1 MEVKI
6 LSTHLVFPS
15 TFPIK
20 TLDFG
25 AELLQQLENTQ
36 QIVRVAVFLIDSEM
50 LKIFEDKVLKK
61 GKKIKLLCD
70 RNIDEQTK
78 EFLIFLRKNYPE
90 SFFYKIWKRENSFHT
105 KFIVFDTRSVIVG
118 SHNLKMRSL
127 RENLEISLLIK
138 EPKTVRNLLEIFEYI
153 YKNLQ

>member
-20 TLDFG
+20 TFDFG
-25 AELLQQLENTQ
+25 TELLQQLENTQ

-50 LKIFEDKVLKK
+50 LKIFEEKVLKK

-90 SFFYKIWKRENSFHT
+90 SFFYKIWNRENSFHT
-105 KFIVFDTRSVIVG
+105 KFIVFDTCSVIVG

-138 EPKTVRNLLEIFEYI
+138 EPKTVINLLEIFEYI